1 MGHGDPWGLSSVAAS
16 CYSQAKPSGPEL
28 STDPTRI
35 DPGAHC
41 TPDNP
46 FLRIHVLSV
55 TAQLTLPPPSRRL
68 QGPVLWEAYP
78 NTSCLLCR
86 ANSSAASL
94 LQTQEAAH
102 HYYSHLICSNPRS
115 QTGSE
120 PPGEQQLLAYCL
132 PHLRSHDPL
141 SALYCSS

>member
-1 MGHGDPWGLSSVAAS
+1 MSSVAAF

-28 STDPTRI
+28 SSGPTRI

-46 FLRIHVLSV
+46 IPRIHVPSV
-55 TAQLTLPPPSRRL
+55 TAQLTLHPPPRML

-78 NTSCLLCR
+78 NTRCLLCR

-94 LQTQEAAH
+94 LQAQEHTH

-115 QTGSE
+115 QTLSE
-120 PPGEQQLLAYCL
+120 PPGEQMLLAYCL
-132 PHLRSHDPL
+132 PHPHSHDPL
-141 SALYCSS
+141 STLYCSS